1 MRSDVVILTAEDDD
15 GHFLLIKKNLRREGI
30 SNEIIRFSN
39 GLELWDFLN
48 RQGEGPVRKE
58 NKSYLLLLDI
68 RMPKID
74 GIEVLR
80 RIKVD
85 PLLKKIPVIMITTT
99 GNPEDVD
106 LCHNL
111 GCSMYVVKPVEY
123 ESFVE
128 AIRKVGMFLSIVE
141 MPQIRQ
147 AV

>member
-1 MRSDVVILTAEDDD
+1 MSIRVAIVDDQDLVRGGFAVMLGLQDDIEVVAEAGNGVAAVEIAHRHRPDVILM
-15 GHFLLIKKNLRREGI
+15 
-30 SNEIIRFSN
+30 
-39 GLELWDFLN
+39 
-48 RQGEGPVRKE
+48 
-58 NKSYLLLLDI
+58 DI

-80 RIKVD
+80 RIKND

-141 MPQIRQ
+141 MPQVRQ